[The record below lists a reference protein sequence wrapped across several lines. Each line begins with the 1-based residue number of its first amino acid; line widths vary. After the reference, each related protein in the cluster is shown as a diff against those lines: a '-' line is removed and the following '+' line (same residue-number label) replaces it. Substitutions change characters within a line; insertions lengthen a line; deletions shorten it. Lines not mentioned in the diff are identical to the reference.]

1 MRDQQSTQWYQ
12 SAVDQLTRIAMAVQR
27 QEYFDLKSV
36 SSLASDIVESH
47 GRSDQ
52 LVVQALTVPS
62 GSPGSPLITNLIN
75 VGILATK
82 VGAGLGYKGM
92 ELERLAL
99 AGLVHDIGILA
110 VPQSLVTKA
119 GRLTPEER
127 AVIEQHPE
135 LGYQT
140 LRKLGTHDWLAEVVC
155 QAHERWNGQGYPN
168 KLKGSEINEFAPIIG
183 IVDVFDALVSPRP
196 YRRRFLPHEAV
207 HELVMV
213 ERTAF
218 PRKVIKALVEQLS
231 AYPIGTSVRLSTG
244 ERGTVVR
251 VNTRFPLRP
260 VVVIGEGPTDGL
272 DARHVDLST
281 SPQVTIIETVE
292 PPDVARLSYPMLTQ
306 ASLAFPLRTRAGRKT
321 ELMPSVSGQCSF
333 SSLLQSLDA
342 ISNDIQELAESVAP
356 RRQGVERLPEGERTW
371 PHRRTAVQELESP
384 SCDKEVVGLFALEAQ
399 VWLAQIQRALKKLVE
414 EDDQA
419 VRPQLYRIMLQG
431 ITNLATSAASVHLSA
446 IEQMAM
452 NLLPMLHEIRRQD
465 LRQGAEAINKFHEGL
480 ACISTAVHRLT
491 NHHEE
496 ERTLQ
501 SPNGDDSAIEARS
514 FDALSTLQQVTTPQP
529 AVQSSE
535 ASEPPLLKALRA
547 LQQTRARS
555 VQTPRDVLEA
565 VILRAGHEA
574 GEIDVSVIER
584 MLKELDR
591 LDEQFLEDVNRRV
604 PSIIQALRHLRTQAT
619 TNAVIASQLDSIVGE
634 VDALCELAHRVH
646 ASIMTMFLDGLR
658 SFVLD
663 LANHVQASKFL
674 PRLRS
679 FFLVKAYKKPST
691 LRQRLEMVEA
701 RVRTLIPMAEQWVTL
716 GRTERADIGEIVRA
730 YPDGRAFPSYNPTT
744 ARET

>member
-1 MRDQQSTQWYQ
+1 M
-12 SAVDQLTRIAMAVQR
+12 
-27 QEYFDLKSV
+27 
-36 SSLASDIVESH
+36 
-47 GRSDQ
+47 
-52 LVVQALTVPS
+52 
-62 GSPGSPLITNLIN
+62 
-75 VGILATK
+75 
-82 VGAGLGYKGM
+82 
-92 ELERLAL
+92 
-99 AGLVHDIGILA
+99 
-110 VPQSLVTKA
+110 
-119 GRLTPEER
+119 
-127 AVIEQHPE
+127 
-135 LGYQT
+135 
-140 LRKLGTHDWLAEVVC
+140 
-155 QAHERWNGQGYPN
+155 
-168 KLKGSEINEFAPIIG
+168 
-183 IVDVFDALVSPRP
+183 
-196 YRRRFLPHEAV
+196 
-207 HELVMV
+207 
-213 ERTAF
+213 
-218 PRKVIKALVEQLS
+218 
-231 AYPIGTSVRLSTG
+231 
-244 ERGTVVR
+244 
-251 VNTRFPLRP
+251 
-260 VVVIGEGPTDGL
+260 
-272 DARHVDLST
+272 
-281 SPQVTIIETVE
+281 
-292 PPDVARLSYPMLTQ
+292 
-306 ASLAFPLRTRAGRKT
+306 T

-384 SCDKEVVGLFALEAQ
+384 SYDQEVVGLFALEAQ
-399 VWLAQIQRALKKLVE
+399 VWLTQIQRALKKLVE
-414 EDDQA
+414 GDDQA

-452 NLLPMLHEIRRQD
+452 NLLPMLHEVRRQD
-465 LRQGAEAINKFHEGL
+465 LRQGAEAINKFHEGV
-480 ACISTAVHRLT
+480 ARIRTAVHRLT

-496 ERTLQ
+496 ERILQ
-501 SPNGDDSAIEARS
+501 SPNGDHSAIEARS
-514 FDALSTLQQVTTPQP
+514 FDALSTPQQVTTPQP
-529 AVQSSE
+529 VVQSSE

-604 PSIIQALRHLRTQAT
+604 PSIIQALRHLRTQET
-619 TNAVIASQLDSIVGE
+619 TDPSIASQLDSIVGE

-646 ASIMTMFLDGLR
+646 ASTMTMFLDGLR

-730 YPDGRAFPSYNPTT
+730 YPDGRAFPSYPTT